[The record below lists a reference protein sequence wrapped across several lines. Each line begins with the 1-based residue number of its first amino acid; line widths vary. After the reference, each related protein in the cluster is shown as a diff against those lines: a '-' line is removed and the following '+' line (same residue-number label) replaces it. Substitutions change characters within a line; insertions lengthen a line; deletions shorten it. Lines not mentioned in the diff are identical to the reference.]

1 MRSTSTSTPLAPLEA
16 LAEARALRS
25 LHARAWGL
33 SLCALALSGVGLLV
47 LSSAAAEI
55 SDDFLPRQIAWIVLG
70 VGALVLGA
78 VVDYQLLLRAAPA
91 FYAAG
96 VVAVALILFFG
107 HEAGGARSWIGIAGF
122 GGQPT
127 DFAKLATALLLVRY
141 LAGVRQEFLSLR
153 HLAIAGAI
161 LALPLGLV
169 ALQPDLGG
177 AMMFAPVLAGM
188 ALIAGVRLRVLLG
201 GALLLIVLGAGV
213 WTFAMKDY
221 QRERVLTF
229 LAPDRDPL
237 GSGYQVRQSKIAVGS
252 GGLVGKGYRQGSQSQ
267 LRFLPARHTDF
278 VFAVLAEE
286 WGFLGVSVVLGLY
299 GLFLW
304 TGLRVAMS
312 ARDRPGVLLGAG
324 LLSALAVHV
333 LYNTGMVVGLV
344 PVTGIPLPFL
354 SYGGSFTLFCFFVTG
369 ILVGIDLRRYVNR

>member
-16 LAEARALRS
+16 LAEARAFRS

-33 SLCALALSGVGLLV
+33 SLCALLLAGVGVLV
-47 LSSAAAEI
+47 LSSAAAEL
-55 SDDFLPRQIAWIVLG
+55 SDDYVTRQVIWIVLG

-78 VVDYQLLLRAAPA
+78 AIDYQLLIRAAPVL
-91 FYAAG
+91 YAAG
-96 VVAVALILFFG
+96 IGAVVLILLVG
-107 HEAGGARSWIGIAGF
+107 HEAGGARSWVGVAGL

-127 DFAKLATALLLVRY
+127 DFAKLATALLLARY
-141 LAGVRQEFLSLR
+141 LASVRQEFLTSR
-153 HLAIAGAI
+153 QVAIACAI
-161 LALPLGLV
+161 LALPVGLV

-177 AMMFAPVLAGM
+177 ALMFAPVLAGM
-188 ALIAGVRLRVLLG
+188 ALVAGVRLRLVLG
-201 GALLLIVLGAGV
+201 GALLLVVLGAGV
-213 WTFAMKDY
+213 WTFAMQEY

-229 LAPDRDPL
+229 LAPERDPL

-252 GGLVGKGYRQGSQSQ
+252 GGLIGKGYRQGSQSQ

-286 WGFLGVSVVLGLY
+286 WGFIGVASVLGLY
-299 GLFLW
+299 VLYLW

-324 LLSALAVHV
+324 LLFALAVHV

-354 SYGGSFTLFCFFVTG
+354 SYGGTFTLFCFFVTG
-369 ILVGIDLRRYVNR
+369 VLVGVDLRRYVNR